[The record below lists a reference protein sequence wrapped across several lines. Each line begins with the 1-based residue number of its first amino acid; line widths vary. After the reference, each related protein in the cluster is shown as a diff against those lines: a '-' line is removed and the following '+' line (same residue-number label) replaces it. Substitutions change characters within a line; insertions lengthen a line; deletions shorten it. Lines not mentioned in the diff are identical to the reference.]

1 MCVSFSLVRLVMLG
15 PGLCQPLFACAVRI
29 RQQRGQEGPQRWR
42 RLKGY
47 ASFWFPL
54 ASCFLCPS
62 PSNTSSPGQQQFR
75 RDMAAEDGL
84 PFSPRLPNHLNRY
97 TPLYIKEINNT
108 DIFYSPGNYI
118 QYLVMTYNGKES
130 YAHSRSLFRGLS
142 SQLTGALPPDFYI
155 HISRS
160 LSLSFPQF

>member
-1 MCVSFSLVRLVMLG
+1 MNKVRACMLHRFSHAR
-15 PGLCQPLFACAVRI
+15 LFATPWTPGSSDHGILQARVLEWVAGHSS
-29 RQQRGQEGPQRWR
+29 RGSSQPRDQT
-42 RLKGY
+42 K
-47 ASFWFPL
+47 
-54 ASCFLCPS
+54 
-62 PSNTSSPGQQQFR
+62 SPGSPALAGGFFTISATSIQF
-75 RDMAAEDGL
+75 
-84 PFSPRLPNHLNRY
+84 SHL
-97 TPLYIKEINNT
+97 
-108 DIFYSPGNYI
+108 FYSPGNYI